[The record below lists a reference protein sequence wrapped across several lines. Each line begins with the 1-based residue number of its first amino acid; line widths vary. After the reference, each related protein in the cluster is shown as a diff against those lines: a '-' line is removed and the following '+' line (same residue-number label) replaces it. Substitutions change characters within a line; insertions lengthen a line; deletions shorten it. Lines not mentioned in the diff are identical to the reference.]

1 MLLTIKALYP
11 SAAGYAHAILA
22 PLITSARSADVG
34 KERQKR
40 NVPCT
45 ARTSLMSF
53 RLNGLSGVLS
63 NRQLNIA
70 EQRLSFGRRVAFLS
84 LCNGTR
90 V

>member
-22 PLITSARSADVG
+22 TLITGARGTGVG
-34 KERQKR
+34 KKQQKR
-40 NVPCT
+40 NVAST

-53 RLNGLSGVLS
+53 RLNGLGGVLS

-70 EQRLSFGRRVAFLS
+70 KQDFSFGRRLAFLS

-90 V
+90 L

>member
-22 PLITSARSADVG
+22 TLNTSARGVCVG
-34 KERQKR
+34 KKQQKR
-40 NVPCT
+40 NVACT
-45 ARTSLMSF
+45 ARTPSMSF
-53 RLNGLSGVLS
+53 KLNGLGVVLS

-70 EQRLSFGRRVAFLS
+70 EQRFSFGRRVAFLS

>member
-11 SAAGYAHAILA
+11 SAAGYAHSILVT
-22 PLITSARSADVG
+22 LITGARGAGVG
-34 KERQKR
+34 KKQQKR
-40 NVPCT
+40 NVAST

-53 RLNGLSGVLS
+53 RLNGLGGVLS

-70 EQRLSFGRRVAFLS
+70 KQDFSFGRRLAFLS

-90 V
+90 L

>member
-11 SAAGYAHAILA
+11 SAAGYARAILA
-22 PLITSARSADVG
+22 TLITGARGAGVG
-34 KERQKR
+34 KKQQKR
-40 NVPCT
+40 NVACT

-70 EQRLSFGRRVAFLS
+70 EQRFSFGRRVAFLS
-84 LCNGTR
+84 LCNDTGL
-90 V
+90 

>member
-1 MLLTIKALYP
+1 MLLTIKALYL

-22 PLITSARSADVG
+22 PLITSARGADVG
-34 KERQKR
+34 KEQQKR
-40 NVPCT
+40 NVACT

-70 EQRLSFGRRVAFLS
+70 EQGFSFGRRVASLS
-84 LCNGTR
+84 LCNDTR
-90 V
+90 L

>member
-22 PLITSARSADVG
+22 TLITGARGADVG
-34 KERQKR
+34 KKQQKR
-40 NVPCT
+40 NVACT

-53 RLNGLSGVLS
+53 RLNCLGGVLS

-70 EQRLSFGRRVAFLS
+70 EQGFSFGRRVAFLR
-84 LCNGTR
+84 LYNGTR
-90 V
+90 L